1 MKKIPSFTVTIY
13 ILISANA
20 LVEASLHHSE
30 PVPGEEPGLL
40 HHHAVVEE
48 ADEDEGN
55 GELHDSVKG
64 LEEEDGVESYWKL
77 QQKGAYFQQ
86 VTHHYSDQKRTERL
100 EHVSHQ
106 TQSDVLVMRHATQQR
121 HFEYRTL
128 LRCQS

>member
-1 MKKIPSFTVTIY
+1 VLRKDPR
-13 ILISANA
+13 
-20 LVEASLHHSE
+20 
-30 PVPGEEPGLL
+30 LL
-40 HHHAVVEE
+40 HHHAIVEE

-77 QQKGAYFQQ
+77 QQKCAYLEQ
-86 VTHHYSDQKRTERL
+86 VTHHDGDEKRTERL

-121 HFEYRTL
+121 HFKDGTL
-128 LRCQS
+128 LCC